1 MDLNYDPNAPRKP
14 RPIASSPFWQASPTV
29 PGLRAPAPPPD
40 PGLRVPTPFGW
51 MPLGLAGN
59 LLNNL
64 APNREAI
71 ADTLGVPMDGM
82 AWAARQLGAKGIPG
96 GYGHAD
102 PLTQAFDRVLS
113 PGRASQPM
121 WKPSADVPLSS
132 ENILRL
138 LNQHIPRGG
147 LF

>member
-1 MDLNYDPNAPRKP
+1 MDLSYDPNTPRKP
-14 RPIASSPFWQASPTV
+14 RPIASSPFWQFNET
-29 PGLRAPAPPPD
+29 PGFNYIPPPD
-40 PGLRVPTPFGW
+40 PGMRIPTPMGW
-51 MPLGLAGN
+51 LPLDQAGRMV
-59 LLNNL
+59 NNL
-64 APNREAI
+64 APSREAI

-96 GYGHAD
+96 GYGDAD
-102 PLTQAFDRVLS
+102 PVTQMFDRALS

-132 ENILRL
+132 QNILRL
-138 LNQHIPRGG
+138 LDQYIPRGG